1 LEREND
7 FLVKLVKTLR
17 ESEEEEALQ
26 YFHLVRRSAS
36 LDEIRERLT
45 GNDDPI
51 TLREVTASSSKPCY
65 EVEETPAT
73 EKDTR
78 RSMEL
83 TRLTDIP
90 LPDVPPAP

>member
-1 LEREND
+1 
-7 FLVKLVKTLR
+7 
-17 ESEEEEALQ
+17 
-26 YFHLVRRSAS
+26 
-36 LDEIRERLT
+36 LT